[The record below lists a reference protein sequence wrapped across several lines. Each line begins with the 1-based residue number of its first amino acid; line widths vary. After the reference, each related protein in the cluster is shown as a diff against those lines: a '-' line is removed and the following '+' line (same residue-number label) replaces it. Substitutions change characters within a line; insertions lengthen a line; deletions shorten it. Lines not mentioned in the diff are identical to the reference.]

1 MQNREKV
8 VINGNINAHI
18 GRVWRGYKDV
28 MGVNGMGQRNQDGK
42 EMLQMFQQYGLKVC
56 NTMFKKKEDYL
67 IFYKSGDTV
76 QPEIHYIQ
84 YSIHGALHT
93 FS

>member
-1 MQNREKV
+1 M

-28 MGVNGMGQRNQDGK
+28 MGVNGIGQRNQDGK

-56 NTMFKKKEDYL
+56 NTMFKKEEDYL

-76 QPEIHYIQ
+76 QPEIRYIQ